1 MTGHRYHL
9 LVCAAAS
16 LVPLAV
22 LQAQTTRIE
31 LPHDHVPG
39 YARTVTG
46 EELRYQSPLPWIDR
60 SLLVRSLSR
69 DRFIKWQTMPVPET
83 FDRDTA
89 VFVIMAGIDVHE
101 SPRQFDLFLD
111 GELTLSFW
119 NPRAAAAGDT
129 IVWTGDRGVRAEF
142 RVTLIDKYGDA
153 MGYIFLS
160 VPRPLWEESRA
171 VRLKVA
177 GESAGER
184 TWFMIFKEP
193 IAPHIRMHNAPALLR
208 AEAGNRQT
216 VRVELLYLGEA
227 GRLRMTSPI
236 GRIDTALV
244 LGHNRFQIPVPE
256 VARQTPVDLELHVD
270 DYRTRASF
278 TVEPVRRLDLYLI
291 HHTHLDIG
299 YTHHQDEVERLQWQH
314 LEDALRYGAASE
326 SYPEEARFV
335 WNPEG
340 LWAVESYLERHGTAE
355 QERLLDGIRRGW
367 IALDGMFANLLTGI
381 ASSEGLMRSLETA
394 QRLSERSGV
403 PIESAM
409 LSDIPGFTWGLV
421 PVLAQHGV
429 RYLSIGPN
437 FGHRIGSFLDTWG
450 DRPFYWESPSGR
462 ERVLTWVSG
471 AGYAWFHTGLGYAK
485 ITKILDEESVFKYLD
500 QLAESGYPYEIAH
513 MRYNIGSDNGPP
525 DPTLADAVRDW
536 NEKYVA
542 PHLIVATTAELFR
555 AFEARYGDELP
566 VYRGDMTGYW
576 EDGAASSARETALAR
591 RTAESLVQTEI
602 LAAMLGTAL
611 PREAVYRAWR
621 NVLLFYEHTWGS
633 WNSIS
638 EPESEFTIQQWQ
650 RKKEFADSAAAQA
663 DRLRRLAFAGRA
675 DTLATSSF
683 VDVFNTSNWP
693 RTDVVLLSD
702 EQRGGANRILDDAG
716 HPVPSQLLN
725 SGVLAFRADDVPA
738 FGSKR
743 YALDKG
749 TAIEWPHV
757 TESGACV
764 IANRNIRIEIDT
776 LRGTIRSLTYEPAG
790 REFVASGAGLNQY
803 IYVAGRSPTD
813 TMTSG
818 PVEVKVKEQGPL
830 VWAIETKATAP
841 GSDAGISS
849 EIRLYEGIER
859 IDIINRLDKAL
870 VTTPEAVLYSFPF
883 NIGQPEVR
891 IDVPWGSYRPE
902 QDQLPGS
909 SKNYFSLQRWVDI
922 HDREVGV
929 TFVSVDV
936 PMIQL
941 GELAT
946 DAIVSGWKDRVEPSA
961 TLLSYVM
968 NNYWETNYRAGQE
981 GAHEFRY
988 SLKPHPA
995 FDESQAERFAVGIA
1009 QPLIA
1014 LPVRREVPRA
1024 QLPFELEARQTVV
1037 TLLEP
1042 SRDGQALLVRL
1053 YNPGERSDRVAFR
1066 WRDDRQGTL
1075 YRSDPWERVLEPLP
1089 GEFELGP
1096 YEILTL
1102 RVTR

>member
-1 MTGHRYHL
+1 
-9 LVCAAAS
+9 
-16 LVPLAV
+16 VPWV
-22 LQAQTTRIE
+22 
-31 LPHDHVPG
+31 
-39 YARTVTG
+39 
-46 EELRYQSPLPWIDR
+46 DR
-60 SLLVRSLSR
+60 SLLVRSLDR
-69 DRFIKWQTMPVPET
+69 DRFIEWETMTVPDA
-83 FDRDTA
+83 FDGDTA
-89 VFVIMAGIDVHE
+89 VFVIMAGMDVHD
-101 SPRQFDLFLD
+101 SPRQFDLFVD
-111 GELTLSFW
+111 GEPTLSFR
-119 NPRAAAAGDT
+119 NPRAAATGDT

-160 VPRPLWEESRA
+160 LPRELWQEKDTL
-171 VRLKVA
+171 RLKVA

-193 IAPHIRMHNAPALLR
+193 IAPRVTLRNAPALLR
-208 AEAGNRQT
+208 GQRGNRQT
-216 VRVELLYLGEA
+216 VRVDLLYLAEA
-227 GRLRMTSPI
+227 GRLRMSSPI
-236 GRIDTALV
+236 GRIDTTLV
-244 LGHNRFQIPVPE
+244 LGHNRFGIPVPE
-256 VARQTPVDLELHVD
+256 VARGTPVDLDLRVD

-314 LEDALRYGAASE
+314 LEDALRYGAVSA
-326 SYPEEARFV
+326 SYPQEARFV

-355 QERLLDGIRRGW
+355 QERLLQGIRRGW
-367 IALDGMFANLLTGI
+367 IGLDGMFANLLTGI
-381 ASSEGLMRSLETA
+381 TSSEGLMRSLETA
-394 QRLSERSGV
+394 RRLSERSGV

-536 NEKYVA
+536 NQRYVA
-542 PHLIVATTAELFR
+542 PHLIVATIAELFR
-555 AFEARYGDELP
+555 AFEARYGEGLP

-591 RTAESLVQTEI
+591 RTAESLVQTET
-602 LAAMLGTAL
+602 LAAMLGTRL
-611 PREAVYRAWR
+611 PQEELYRAWR

-638 EPESEFTIQQWQ
+638 EPESEFTIGQWR

-663 DRLRRLAFAGRA
+663 DRLRRATLAGRA
-675 DTLATSSF
+675 DTSATPAF
-683 VDVFNTSNWP
+683 VDVFNTSSWP
-693 RTDVVLLSD
+693 RTDVVLLSA
-702 EQRGGANRILDDAG
+702 EQRGGANRILDEAGDA
-716 HPVPSQLLN
+716 VPSQVL
-725 SGVLAFRADDVPA
+725 STGELAFRADDVPA

-743 YALDKG
+743 YALHKG
-749 TAIEWPHV
+749 PVQEEHV
-757 TESGACV
+757 SESELHV
-764 IANRNIRIEIDT
+764 LANRNIRVEIDT
-776 LRGTIRSLTYEPAG
+776 LRGTVSSLFYEPAG
-790 REFVASGAGLNQY
+790 REFVGSRARLNQY
-803 IYVAGRSPTD
+803 IYVASRSPTD
-813 TMTSG
+813 TASSG
-818 PVEVKVKEQGPL
+818 DVELRVKERGPL
-830 VWAIETKATAP
+830 VSAVEIKASAP
-841 GSDAGISS
+841 GTESGISS
-849 EIRLYEGIER
+849 EIRLYEGIDR
-859 IDIINRLDKAL
+859 VDIVNRLDKAL
-870 VTTPEAVLYSFPF
+870 VYTPEAVLYRFPF
-883 NIGQPEVR
+883 NVEGPEVR
-891 IDVPWGSYRPE
+891 IDVPWGSYRP
-902 QDQLPGS
+902 QRDQLPGS

-922 HDREVGV
+922 HDGEAGV
-929 TFVSVDV
+929 TFVSVDA

-946 DAIVSGWKDRVEPSA
+946 DAIVAGWKEGVEPSA
-961 TLLSYVM
+961 TLFSYVM

-988 SLKPHPA
+988 SLRPHTA
-995 FDESQAERFAVGIA
+995 FDESQAERFAVAMA

-1014 LPVRREVPRA
+1014 VPAIREAPAA
-1024 QLPFELEARQTVV
+1024 QLPFHLEARRTVV
-1037 TLLEP
+1037 TLLRP
-1042 SRDGQALLVRL
+1042 ARDGEALLVRL
-1053 YNPGERSDRVAFR
+1053 YNPAGKKDRVGFR
-1066 WRDDRQGTL
+1066 WRDDRRGTL

-1089 GEFELGP
+1089 GELELGP